1 MAKKPTQPKPPTY
14 QDMQP
19 DTWEWS
25 AMRIIIANELD
36 MHTGTRTKY
45 EQLFGPGMWVP
56 LARTAWAELKNND
69 HDWTPEQMV
78 QLLASKQHDYG
89 HENILRFG
97 TQGVQVR
104 LWDKIARY
112 NNLKRRGVEPENE
125 GMIDTL
131 KDMIGYCVLMLM
143 LQNNTFTLPLSGD
156 LF

>member
-1 MAKKPTQPKPPTY
+1 MATKKKPATY
-14 QDMQP
+14 HDMEP
-19 DTWEWS
+19 NTWEWA
-25 AMRIIIANELD
+25 AMRIIVANELD

-45 EQLFGPGMWVP
+45 EQLFGSGMWIP

-69 HDWTPEQMV
+69 LEWTAEQMV

-89 HENILRFG
+89 HENILKFG

-112 NNLKRRGVEPENE
+112 NNLRRRGAEPHNE
-125 GMIDTL
+125 AFTDTL
-131 KDMIGYCVLMLM
+131 KDIIGYSVLLLM

>member
-1 MAKKPTQPKPPTY
+1 MPTKKKTTPTY
-14 QDMQP
+14 HDMQP
-19 DTWEWS
+19 DTWEWA
-25 AMRIIIANELD
+25 AMRIIVGNELD

-45 EQLFGPGMWVP
+45 EQLFGSGMWIP

-69 HDWTPEQMV
+69 NEWTAEEMV
-78 QLLASKQHDYG
+78 ALLASKQHDYG
-89 HENILRFG
+89 HENILKFG

-112 NNLKRRGVEPENE
+112 NNLRRRGVEPENE
-125 GMIDTL
+125 GLTDTL
-131 KDMIGYCVLMLM
+131 KDMIGYCVLLLM